1 MKKIIFPV
9 LVLSAAFGGEFDFG
23 KGNFH
28 IKGGFLGLN
37 SEKSTEIS
45 SYTISQQHKN
55 IFSSKWFYKYNIT
68 WYESNEIKN
77 AQNNV
82 NVYSNNLPYTLTT
95 PVTDYSYEGLDV
107 NVILGRDLVKTDN
120 IVLGLGGLIGISLP
134 WIESKKDDS
143 NNDDTSST
151 ILNNLKK
158 SKTKIMTYK
167 LGISAV
173 SSFQFND
180 YFKSFISGSYAYQTG
195 YVKNDYADVDTSVN
209 GIYSDFELNFRFT
222 PFFYKKKIWVFT
234 LSPQLYFT
242 VGYKYSKWIVK
253 DLAIDI
259 SGNNLKFSKSDLE
272 MSTNLGY
279 IGVGYSF

>member
-1 MKKIIFPV
+1 
-9 LVLSAAFGGEFDFG
+9 
-23 KGNFH
+23 
-28 IKGGFLGLN
+28 
-37 SEKSTEIS
+37 
-45 SYTISQQHKN
+45 
-55 IFSSKWFYKYNIT
+55 
-68 WYESNEIKN
+68 
-77 AQNNV
+77 
-82 NVYSNNLPYTLTT
+82 
-95 PVTDYSYEGLDV
+95 
-107 NVILGRDLVKTDN
+107 
-120 IVLGLGGLIGISLP
+120 
-134 WIESKKDDS
+134 
-143 NNDDTSST
+143 
-151 ILNNLKK
+151 
-158 SKTKIMTYK
+158 MTYK
-167 LGISAV
+167 LGISVV
-173 SSFQFND
+173 SSFHFND